1 MYPNISYLLNDLF
14 GINIPLP
21 IQTFGFFVAIAFL
34 LSSWTLSLELKRKEK
49 EGLIKPTK
57 RKKII
62 GKKVSAQELIV
73 QGIVGFLVG
82 YKLLYAGLNYSD
94 FVNNPQGMIL
104 STEGHFLGGLLGA
117 FINAYMKYREVK
129 KEELDTP
136 KTITETVHPFQL
148 VGNITMI
155 AAVSGIIGA
164 KLFHNLENIDEFLA
178 DPIGQLLSFSG
189 LTFYGGLICGAVA
202 VIYYAKKYGI
212 HYKIISDAAAPGLM
226 LAYGIGRMGCHFSG
240 DGDWGINN
248 LAPKP
253 EWMSFL
259 PDWTWAYTYPNNVIN
274 AGVPIEGC
282 IGNYCNELMYPVY
295 PTPLYEI
302 VIALG
307 LFAFLW
313 SIRKRI
319 SVPGVLFGIYMIV
332 NGLERFFIE
341 KIRINTNYIIFGKEI
356 TQAEIISFALIITG
370 LIIVFRLLK
379 GQRKVLT

>member
-49 EGLIKPTK
+49 EGLINSTK

-62 GKKVSAQELIV
+62 GKKVSPQELIV

-282 IGNYCNELMYPVY
+282 LGNYCNELIYPVY

-302 VIALG
+302 ILALC
-307 LFAFLW
+307 LFVFLW

-370 LIIVFRLLK
+370 VIIVFRLLK